1 MALITLA
8 KEQAMSK
15 TVLVGTTYF
24 RTPFRATGFWVED
37 ADRKS
42 VTECRSTEIAK
53 AIADMLNKTHG

>member
-1 MALITLA
+1 
-8 KEQAMSK
+8 MSK